1 MNCVIDALSIFTNS
15 SMLLCDVQWIT
26 SATLSVIERCWP
38 LAQVASADLLSSS
51 SAILGDAG
59 QATLDAGHAAA
70 DHHDG
75 GGHGD
80 SSWQKNLTMLAI
92 AMVLV
97 VLNGFFV
104 AAEFALVKVRPT
116 AITKMVR
123 EGKMF
128 AGTAQWLAKRM
139 DNSCLLYTSPSP
151 RDRQKSRMPSSA

>member
-70 DHHDG
+70 DHHDDA
-75 GGHGD
+75 GHRHG
-80 SSWQKNLTMLAI
+80 I
-92 AMVLV
+92 
-97 VLNGFFV
+97 G
-104 AAEFALVKVRPT
+104 R
-116 AITKMVR
+116 
-123 EGKMF
+123 
-128 AGTAQWLAKRM
+128 AKRI
-139 DNSCLLYTSPSP
+139 L
-151 RDRQKSRMPSSA
+151 RRGRIRAGESATDCDYKNGT